1 MNVHVEARHMH
12 RFGGDLDP
20 ILAILAHNLFPAFLS
35 SKLPAELVRSAPR
48 AASRKQHEGEAVAG
62 EDH

>member
-1 MNVHVEARHMH
+1 MHVEARHMH
-12 RFGGDLDP
+12 RFGGDLDS

-35 SKLPAELVRSAPR
+35 FKLPAELVRLRPR
-48 AASRKQHEGEAVAG
+48 APGREQHERESVAG